1 MITRTDFLQ
10 LVAGRGNVLE
20 PFLNRVYG
28 EREVKRV
35 VFVSPWLSHLT
46 FRSGGTEQL
55 LRQLAAQRAWLTVIT
70 RTPEKDGEEHRKF
83 VQDVLLLRAA
93 EVFLLDDLHA
103 KFYWCQ
109 TPQRAFALLGSAN
122 LYRWTANSYEIGITI
137 DARGDGEV
145 LLASLRDL
153 AMELRQ
159 ARTARYIKGGSSNG
173 RNAF

>member
-1 MITRTDFLQ
+1 VITRTDFLH

-28 EREVKRV
+28 EPEVRRV

-46 FRSGGTEQL
+46 FRTGGTEQL

-70 RTPEKDGEEHRKF
+70 RTPQKDGEEHRQF
-83 VQDVLLLRAA
+83 VHDVLALRSA

-109 TPQRAFALLGSAN
+109 TSKRAYALLGSAN
-122 LYRWTANSYEIGITI
+122 MYRWTANTYEIGVTI
-137 DARGDGEV
+137 DARGEGEI
-145 LLASLRDL
+145 LLSSLRDL

-159 ARTARYIKGGSSNG
+159 ARSARHIKGGSG
-173 RNAF
+173 HGYNAF

>member
-28 EREVKRV
+28 ERDVKRV

-46 FRSGGTEQL
+46 FRSGGTVEL

-70 RTPEKDGEEHRKF
+70 RTPEKDGEEHRQF
-83 VQDVLLLRAA
+83 VQDVLLMREA

-109 TPQRAFALLGSAN
+109 TPRRAFALLGSAN
-122 LYRWTANSYEIGITI
+122 LYRWTANSYEIGVTI
-137 DARGDGEV
+137 DARGDGEI
-145 LLASLRDL
+145 LLTSLRDL

-159 ARTARYIKGGSSNG
+159 ARTARHIKGGTNNG
-173 RNAF
+173 RNAL

>member
-1 MITRTDFLQ
+1 LITRTDFLQ

-35 VFVSPWLSHLT
+35 VFVSPWLTHLT

-55 LRQLAAQRAWLTVIT
+55 LRQLAAQGTWLTVIT
-70 RTPEKDGEEHRKF
+70 RTPDKDGEEHRQF
-83 VQDVLLLRAA
+83 VRDVLLLRAA

-109 TPQRAFALLGSAN
+109 TPNRTFALLGSAN
-122 LYRWTANSYEIGITI
+122 MYRWTANSYEIGVTI

-159 ARTARYIKGGSSNG
+159 ARTARHIKGGPSNG
-173 RNAF
+173 RNAL